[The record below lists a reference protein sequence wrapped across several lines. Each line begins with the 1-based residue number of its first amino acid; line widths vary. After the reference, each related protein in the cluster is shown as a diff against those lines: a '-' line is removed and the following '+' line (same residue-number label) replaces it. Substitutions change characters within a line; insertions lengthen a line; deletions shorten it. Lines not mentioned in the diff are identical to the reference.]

1 MEAKYLRDA
10 GRAFAFAAEPVFYK
24 RCNSGHINDTYF
36 VFCGEGLPRY
46 VLNRVNTEI
55 FSSPEELMANLKGVC
70 SHVAEKVRAEG
81 GDPDRE
87 VRKIIPT
94 KDGGDYYVDPDGGY
108 WRAFLEIDNVIAHD
122 YADSPELFYKSA
134 VAFGKF
140 FKQLADYPADSLY
153 TTIPDFHNTVKR
165 MNDLKKAVEE
175 DKLGRAAEMRAEI
188 EYALSKEHLC
198 SYILDGLADGRF
210 RLCVTH
216 NDTKLNNVLMD
227 ACTGEGVCIID
238 LDTVMPGSVLY
249 DFGDAIRFG
258 ASSALED
265 ETDLDKVYLDLYMFE
280 TFVRGFVGELGD
292 ALSREEILGFP
303 MGAYLMTLEVAIRF
317 LADYLNGD
325 VYYHIL
331 YPEQNR
337 DRTRNQL
344 KLLSDMEAK
353 MPQMEET
360 VKKYIHN

>member
-1 MEAKYLRDA
+1 MEAKYLREA
-10 GRAFAFAAEPVFYK
+10 GKAFAFAADPVFYK

-36 VFCGEGLPRY
+36 VSCGEGLPRY
-46 VLNRVNTEI
+46 VLNRVNTSI
-55 FSSPEELMANLKGVC
+55 FTSPEELMSNLKGVC
-70 SHVAEKVRAEG
+70 SHVAAKVAAAG
-81 GDPDRE
+81 GNPDRE

-108 WRAFLEIDNVIAHD
+108 WRAFLEIDNVVAHD

-134 VAFGKF
+134 VAFGRF
-140 FKQLADYPADSLY
+140 FKQLADYPAETLY
-153 TTIPDFHNTVKR
+153 TTIPDFHNTVKL
-165 MNDLKKAVEE
+165 MNYFKAAVEA
-175 DKLGRAAEMRAEI
+175 DVCGRAAEMKEEI
-188 EYALSKEHLC
+188 EFALSKSHLC
-198 SYILDGLADGRF
+198 SYILDGLAEGKYK
-210 RLCVTH
+210 LCVTH

-227 ACTGEGVCIID
+227 AATGEGVCIID

-258 ASSALED
+258 ASNALED

-280 TFVRGFVGELGD
+280 TFLRGFVGELGD
-292 ALSREEILGFP
+292 SLSNEEILGFP

-317 LADYLNGD
+317 LGDYLNGD

-337 DRTRNQL
+337 DRARNQL
-344 KLLSDMEAK
+344 KLLRDMDEK
-353 MPQMEET
+353 MEQMNEI
-360 VKKYIHN
+360 VRKYINN